1 MYAWEELVSELFCF
15 AWNAVPHMMINI
27 LKSIAFKKAHF
38 RHGRHKEY
46 QQQTSLVF
54 IGVQI
59 VYERQLAGFTCGTW
73 PAQLLFRWMKVQ
85 KLL

>member
-1 MYAWEELVSELFCF
+1 
-15 AWNAVPHMMINI
+15 
-27 LKSIAFKKAHF
+27 
-38 RHGRHKEY
+38 
-46 QQQTSLVF
+46 
-54 IGVQI
+54 